1 VVTEVAALRNV
12 VSTVPRGIWQAVA
25 MPAGAHRV
33 ARMAHAIDL
42 DGGFDAV
49 WHGRL

>member
-12 VSTVPRGIWQAVA
+12 VSPVPRAIWQAA

>member
-1 VVTEVAALRNV
+1 
-12 VSTVPRGIWQAVA
+12 

-42 DGGFDAV
+42 DGGFDTV
-49 WHGRL
+49 WHNRL